1 MPSGVQHTEEGSLTT
16 SVASQTPVSGP
27 QCLLAQGHA
36 AAVVAEG
43 AVRWWAGGVL
53 GDCWTMES
61 SGMEWESGTWWG
73 PTYLDKGEQLSS
85 MKTDP

>member
-36 AAVVAEG
+36 AAVVTEG
-43 AVRWWAGGVL
+43 AVRWWAGE
-53 GDCWTMES
+53 CWVTGGQWRVQEW
-61 SGMEWESGTWWG
+61 SGSQAHGGAPPTW
-73 PTYLDKGEQLSS
+73 TRVNS
-85 MKTDP
+85 